1 MATNAQQK
9 DIEQWMIDVANERQ
23 PKKKMIYDKKK
34 KMFIPVEPN
43 DPRLGADQVIE
54 FIPEESRRFY

>member
-1 MATNAQQK
+1 L
-9 DIEQWMIDVANERQ
+9 
-23 PKKKMIYDKKK
+23 IYDKKK